1 MRLNLQHAL
10 LLLAAAA
17 CTPHDGGTTDA
28 SGSTTTTDAASTT
41 AGTGEDAS
49 STTSTT
55 AATTDAP
62 TTGDPTTTATSS
74 TTGESAYCWGFDVDA
89 PAPFLELYDFEHA
102 QLAEGVTLPLEC
114 GGQGSW
120 MFGLYP
126 EFGGYEPAG
135 DSVVFDLTVDVEGY
149 NINPAGHFFSGE
161 VYYYVGCDDI
171 LGGVLGVVP
180 IIPPDE
186 LPDPAVL
193 DGLSAEVHV
202 ELDAGGQLVSF
213 DATMPLSAPME
224 LTQNGCMFG
233 LADPP
238 ADLRARP

>member
-1 MRLNLQHAL
+1 MRSNSRHVL
-10 LLLAAAA
+10 LLLAVSA
-17 CTPHDGGTTDA
+17 CTPDEGATTDA
-28 SGSTTTTDAASTT
+28 STGTTSESTSTS
-41 AGTGEDAS
+41 TGDDP
-49 STTSTT
+49 TSTT
-55 AATTDAP
+55 VATTVATPDAP
-62 TTGDPTTTATSS
+62 TTGDSDTTTSSS
-74 TTGESAYCWGFDVDA
+74 TTGDAGYCWGFDVDA
-89 PAPFLELYDFEHA
+89 PAPFLALYDYQHA
-102 QLAEGVTLPLEC
+102 ELGEGVTLPLEC

-126 EFGGYEPAG
+126 ELGGYEPTG
-135 DSVVFDLTVDVEGY
+135 DSVVFDLTVDVDGY

-180 IIPPDE
+180 ILPPDE

-193 DGLSAEVHV
+193 DGLTAKVHV

-213 DATMPLSAPME
+213 DATMPLSAPPE
-224 LTQNGCMFG
+224 LTEDGCMFL

-238 ADLRARP
+238 DDLRARP